1 MKTILRVPKLAVSMQ
16 TGVLTAWLAQD
27 GERVD
32 QGQPLY
38 TLEIEKSVMDVQAPA
53 TGVLKRIGVEN
64 ETYKVGEILGE
75 IERRVAVQGANTPI
89 KHSRRACFSPC
100 CAIFQFHQSPP
111 QPCRRRGA
119 GPCREGS
126 P

>member
-16 TGVLTAWLAQD
+16 TGVLTSWLAQE
-27 GERVD
+27 GEQVE

-75 IERRVAVQGANTPI
+75 IEN
-89 KHSRRACFSPC
+89 S
-100 CAIFQFHQSPP
+100 
-111 QPCRRRGA
+111 
-119 GPCREGS
+119 E
-126 P
+126 

>member
-16 TGVLTAWLAQD
+16 TGVLTSWLAQD
-27 GERVD
+27 GAHVD

-75 IERRVAVQGANTPI
+75 IESG
-89 KHSRRACFSPC
+89 
-100 CAIFQFHQSPP
+100 
-111 QPCRRRGA
+111 
-119 GPCREGS
+119 E
-126 P
+126 

>member
-53 TGVLKRIGVEN
+53 TGMLKRIGVEN

-75 IERRVAVQGANTPI
+75 IDSSE
-89 KHSRRACFSPC
+89 
-100 CAIFQFHQSPP
+100 
-111 QPCRRRGA
+111 
-119 GPCREGS
+119 
-126 P
+126 

>member
-16 TGVLTAWLAQD
+16 TGTLTSWLAQD
-27 GERVD
+27 GEQVA

-38 TLEIEKSVMDVQAPA
+38 TLEIEKSVMDVQAPT

-75 IERRVAVQGANTPI
+75 IE
-89 KHSRRACFSPC
+89 SS
-100 CAIFQFHQSPP
+100 
-111 QPCRRRGA
+111 
-119 GPCREGS
+119 E
-126 P
+126 

>member
-16 TGVLTAWLAQD
+16 TGVLTSWLAQE
-27 GERVD
+27 GEQVE

-75 IERRVAVQGANTPI
+75 IENG
-89 KHSRRACFSPC
+89 
-100 CAIFQFHQSPP
+100 
-111 QPCRRRGA
+111 
-119 GPCREGS
+119 E
-126 P
+126 

>member
-16 TGVLTAWLAQD
+16 TGVLTSWLAQD
-27 GERVD
+27 GEQVD

-53 TGVLKRIGVEN
+53 SGVLKRIGVEN

-75 IERRVAVQGANTPI
+75 IEN
-89 KHSRRACFSPC
+89 S
-100 CAIFQFHQSPP
+100 
-111 QPCRRRGA
+111 
-119 GPCREGS
+119 E
-126 P
+126 

>member
-16 TGVLTAWLAQD
+16 TGVLTSWLAQD
-27 GERVD
+27 GEQVD

-53 TGVLKRIGVEN
+53 SGVLKRIGVEN

-75 IERRVAVQGANTPI
+75 IENG
-89 KHSRRACFSPC
+89 
-100 CAIFQFHQSPP
+100 
-111 QPCRRRGA
+111 
-119 GPCREGS
+119 E
-126 P
+126 

>member
-16 TGVLTAWLAQD
+16 TGVLTSWLAQD
-27 GERVD
+27 GAQVE

-75 IERRVAVQGANTPI
+75 IENSG
-89 KHSRRACFSPC
+89 
-100 CAIFQFHQSPP
+100 
-111 QPCRRRGA
+111 
-119 GPCREGS
+119 
-126 P
+126 

>member
-16 TGVLTAWLAQD
+16 TGVLTSWLAQD
-27 GERVD
+27 GEQVE

-75 IERRVAVQGANTPI
+75 IEN
-89 KHSRRACFSPC
+89 S
-100 CAIFQFHQSPP
+100 
-111 QPCRRRGA
+111 
-119 GPCREGS
+119 E
-126 P
+126 

>member
-16 TGVLTAWLAQD
+16 TGVLTSWLAQD
-27 GERVD
+27 GEQVE

-75 IERRVAVQGANTPI
+75 IENSG
-89 KHSRRACFSPC
+89 
-100 CAIFQFHQSPP
+100 
-111 QPCRRRGA
+111 
-119 GPCREGS
+119 
-126 P
+126 

>member
-16 TGVLTAWLAQD
+16 TGVLTSWLAQD
-27 GERVD
+27 GEQVE

-53 TGVLKRIGVEN
+53 SGVLKRIGVEN

-75 IERRVAVQGANTPI
+75 IENG
-89 KHSRRACFSPC
+89 
-100 CAIFQFHQSPP
+100 
-111 QPCRRRGA
+111 G
-119 GPCREGS
+119 
-126 P
+126 

>member
-53 TGVLKRIGVEN
+53 TGTLKRIGVEN

-75 IERRVAVQGANTPI
+75 IDSSE
-89 KHSRRACFSPC
+89 
-100 CAIFQFHQSPP
+100 
-111 QPCRRRGA
+111 
-119 GPCREGS
+119 
-126 P
+126 

>member
-16 TGVLTAWLAQD
+16 TGVLTSWLAQD
-27 GERVD
+27 GEQVE

-64 ETYKVGEILGE
+64 EIYKVGEILGE
-75 IERRVAVQGANTPI
+75 IEN
-89 KHSRRACFSPC
+89 S
-100 CAIFQFHQSPP
+100 
-111 QPCRRRGA
+111 
-119 GPCREGS
+119 E
-126 P
+126 

>member
-16 TGVLTAWLAQD
+16 TGVLTSWLAQD
-27 GERVD
+27 GEQVD

-75 IERRVAVQGANTPI
+75 IEN
-89 KHSRRACFSPC
+89 S
-100 CAIFQFHQSPP
+100 
-111 QPCRRRGA
+111 
-119 GPCREGS
+119 E
-126 P
+126 

>member
-16 TGVLTAWLAQD
+16 TSVLTSWLAQE
-27 GERVD
+27 GEQVE

-53 TGVLKRIGVEN
+53 SGVLKRIGVEN

-75 IERRVAVQGANTPI
+75 IEN
-89 KHSRRACFSPC
+89 S
-100 CAIFQFHQSPP
+100 
-111 QPCRRRGA
+111 
-119 GPCREGS
+119 E
-126 P
+126 

>member
-27 GERVD
+27 GERID

-75 IERRVAVQGANTPI
+75 IDSGE
-89 KHSRRACFSPC
+89 
-100 CAIFQFHQSPP
+100 
-111 QPCRRRGA
+111 
-119 GPCREGS
+119 
-126 P
+126 

>member
-16 TGVLTAWLAQD
+16 TGVLTSWLAQE
-27 GERVD
+27 GEQVE

-53 TGVLKRIGVEN
+53 SGVLKRIGVEN

-75 IERRVAVQGANTPI
+75 IEN
-89 KHSRRACFSPC
+89 S
-100 CAIFQFHQSPP
+100 
-111 QPCRRRGA
+111 
-119 GPCREGS
+119 E
-126 P
+126 

>member
-16 TGVLTAWLAQD
+16 TGVLTSWLAQD
-27 GERVD
+27 GEQVE
-32 QGQPLY
+32 QGRPLY

-75 IERRVAVQGANTPI
+75 IEN
-89 KHSRRACFSPC
+89 S
-100 CAIFQFHQSPP
+100 
-111 QPCRRRGA
+111 
-119 GPCREGS
+119 E
-126 P
+126 

>member
-16 TGVLTAWLAQD
+16 TGVLTSWLAQD
-27 GERVD
+27 GQQVE

-75 IERRVAVQGANTPI
+75 IENSV
-89 KHSRRACFSPC
+89 
-100 CAIFQFHQSPP
+100 
-111 QPCRRRGA
+111 
-119 GPCREGS
+119 
-126 P
+126 

>member
-16 TGVLTAWLAQD
+16 TGLLTSWLAQD
-27 GERVD
+27 GEQVD

-53 TGVLKRIGVEN
+53 SGVLKRIGVEN

-75 IERRVAVQGANTPI
+75 IEN
-89 KHSRRACFSPC
+89 S
-100 CAIFQFHQSPP
+100 
-111 QPCRRRGA
+111 
-119 GPCREGS
+119 E
-126 P
+126 

>member
-27 GERVD
+27 GERVE

-53 TGVLKRIGVEN
+53 TGMLKRIGVEN

-75 IERRVAVQGANTPI
+75 IDSSE
-89 KHSRRACFSPC
+89 
-100 CAIFQFHQSPP
+100 
-111 QPCRRRGA
+111 
-119 GPCREGS
+119 
-126 P
+126 

>member
-16 TGVLTAWLAQD
+16 TGVLTSWLAHD
-27 GERVD
+27 GEQVD

-53 TGVLKRIGVEN
+53 SGVLKRIGVEN

-75 IERRVAVQGANTPI
+75 IEN
-89 KHSRRACFSPC
+89 S
-100 CAIFQFHQSPP
+100 
-111 QPCRRRGA
+111 
-119 GPCREGS
+119 E
-126 P
+126 